1 MQRHNYKGEAIT
13 PKTPKEVY
21 MRIREYFKDSQ
32 TAWKYAELLPKT
44 RYTVT
49 DYGKDDS
56 RPDSPYYIE
65 YIDRPAYTR

>member
-1 MQRHNYKGEAIT
+1 M
-13 PKTPKEVY
+13 KTKT
-21 MRIREYFKDSQ
+21 YFNDWK
-32 TAWKYAELLPKT
+32 TAWAFANMLPKT

-56 RPDSPYYIE
+56 GYFIE